1 MKIIYFFTFDYS
13 LQIWKDSGN
22 LDRELEYFE
31 FLNRKYNHTFIFITY
46 GDISDYKIIDNC
58 EYIEVVPI
66 YALIK
71 KSKSKFMRY
80 VQSFKI
86 PFILK
91 NKIKNFDIIKQNQ
104 LLGSWVSIVFKI
116 TTKKPIVTRTGY
128 DMFLFSVYEKKSI
141 FIRLLYYLL
150 TQFTLIFSN
159 IYTVSSSV
167 DKHFIQKNYF
177 ATQNKVELI
186 PNWIKIEENK
196 PLKSRSQNKIL
207 SIGRLEHQ
215 KNLSYLISSF
225 ENTNYEID
233 LYGVGSLQ
241 TELKELA
248 KEKRVKV
255 NFLGVLPF
263 SELKK
268 VYNDYKFFIS
278 TSYFEGNPKT
288 ILEAMSRGCIV
299 VASNIKNNQEVIDDS
314 INGIL
319 FDFNGNLE
327 SIINELNKDNNITEI
342 ISQNAVNK
350 VIKNNSIEN
359 VCELEVN
366 TMKKILF

>member
-31 FLNRKYNHTFIFITY
+31 FLNKKYNHTFILITY
-46 GDISDYKIIDNC
+46 GEISDFTIIDNC
-58 EYIEVVPI
+58 EYIEVLPI
-66 YALIK
+66 YTLIN
-71 KSKSKFMRY
+71 KSKSKLIRY
-80 VQSFKI
+80 IQSFKI

-104 LLGSWVSIVFKI
+104 LLGSWVAIVFKLI
-116 TTKKPIVTRTGY
+116 TKKPLITRTGY

-141 FIRLLYYLL
+141 FIRLLYFLL
-150 TQFTLIFSN
+150 TQFTLLLSN
-159 IYTVSSSV
+159 IYTVSSSA
-167 DKHFIQKNYF
+167 DKNFIEKNYF
-177 ATQNKVELI
+177 VTKNKVELI

-196 PLKSRSQNKIL
+196 PLKSRSQQKIL

-233 LYGVGSLQ
+233 LYGDGSLQ
-241 TELKELA
+241 MELKELA
-248 KEKRVKV
+248 KEKKVKV
-255 NFLGVLPF
+255 NFLGVKPF
-263 SELKK
+263 SDLKK
-268 VYNDYKFFIS
+268 VYNDYKFYIS

-288 ILEAMSRGCIV
+288 ILEAMSFGCIV
-299 VASNIKNNQEVIDDS
+299 LASSIKNNQEIIDDS

-319 FDFNGNLE
+319 FDFNANLE
-327 SIINELNKDNNITEI
+327 SIINELNKDNNKTEML
-342 ISQNAVNK
+342 SQNAIHK
-350 VIKNNSIEN
+350 VIKNNSIKN
-359 VCELEVN
+359 VCELEIN
-366 TMKKILF
+366 SIKKILL